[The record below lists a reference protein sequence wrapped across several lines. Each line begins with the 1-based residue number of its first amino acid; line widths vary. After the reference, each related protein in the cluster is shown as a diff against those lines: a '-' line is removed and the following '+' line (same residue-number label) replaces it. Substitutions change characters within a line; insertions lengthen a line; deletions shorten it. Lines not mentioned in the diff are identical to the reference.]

1 MSDTKRDCYEVL
13 EVPRDATDDQIK
25 KAYRKK
31 AMLYHPDRN
40 PGNKEAE
47 EKFKEATQ
55 AYEIL
60 SKPETRRQY
69 DQFGWA
75 AFDHGRGMGGGGPGG
90 FGGLNMEDALRAFA
104 SAFGGGGGGIF
115 ETLFGGGM
123 RGGGEPGGP
132 ARGADLQYG
141 IKIDFEEAAFGSTR
155 ELTLDIEDD
164 CPDCHG
170 TGAAPGSKPETCK
183 TCHGRGQVVT
193 SNGWIQMSRP
203 CPRCGGTGETISKP
217 CPACNGEGRQRAKKK
232 IVLKI
237 PAGVDTG
244 SRLRLAGK
252 GEGGSRGGPP
262 GDLYVVFEVRDHD
275 IFKRDG
281 LDTLCEV
288 PIPFHIATLGGEIQ
302 IPTLRG
308 DVPLK
313 IPAGTSDGKLFTF
326 RGLGMPDPR
335 GRTAGDHHVRVVI
348 ETPTDLPRNSRDL
361 LAAFGATLTEANH
374 PRLAALRKKARAFHD
389 RREQMAS
396 AKEKS

>member
-1 MSDTKRDCYEVL
+1 MSEKRDCYEIL

-47 EKFKEATQ
+47 EKFKEATE
-55 AYEIL
+55 AYDIL
-60 SKPETRRQY
+60 SKPDSRRQY

-75 AFDHGRGMGGGGPGG
+75 AFDHGRGGMGGGPGG
-90 FGGLNMEDALRAFA
+90 FGGFSMEDAMRAFT

-123 RGGGEPGGP
+123 RGGGAPNGP

-141 IKIDFEEAAFGSTR
+141 LKIDFEEAAFGSSR
-155 ELTLDIEDD
+155 ELALDIDDD

-170 TGAAPGSKPETCK
+170 TGAAPGSKPEKCPTCR
-183 TCHGRGQVVT
+183 GRGQIVT
-193 SNGWIQMSRP
+193 SNGIFQMRRP
-203 CPRCGGTGETISKP
+203 CPRCGGTGETVSKP
-217 CPACNGEGRQRAKKK
+217 CPRCSGEGRIRTNKK
-232 IVLKI
+232 ILLKI

-335 GRTAGDHHVRVVI
+335 GRTAGDHHVRVLI

-361 LAAFGATLTEANH
+361 LAAFGATLKESNH
-374 PRLAALRKKARAFHD
+374 PRLASLRKKARAFYD
-389 RREQMAS
+389 RKDAMTA
-396 AKEKS
+396 AKEKT